1 MASPSPPP
9 PPPQALTGDIQPPF
23 VSIPGLANF
32 RDIGGWPIEG
42 ARRSVVPSSVR
53 IGVLFR
59 GPDTTTVTGQGVL
72 KLRETIGVRTDFDL
86 RSRGQIEKGGFR
98 ELEGIERVWA
108 PAFPDEEY
116 SPEKAARRYVLYA
129 SEGTEGIVEAFTE
142 ILTHGAPACRTILLH
157 IAAQS
162 PASPEACYIHCTT
175 GNNRS
180 GVFVGI
186 ILSLLGVSPAL
197 VAEEYALSDIGLTPI
212 RDQVV
217 DRLMKSPV
225 FARSGRGGRERAE
238 RMVGARKESM
248 IAMLAMVREK
258 WGGAEGYVKM
268 QCGLT
273 DKEIARVR
281 RVLIKPNVVAAERR
295 KSRAWET
302 TSKAILMKLRNAF
315 S

>member
-1 MASPSPPP
+1 MASPPS
-9 PPPQALTGDIQPPF
+9 PPPQALTRDLQPLF

-32 RDIGGWPIEG
+32 RDVGGWPIEG
-42 ARRSVVPSSVR
+42 AIPSAVR
-53 IGVLFR
+53 TGLLFR
-59 GPDTTTVTGQGVL
+59 GPDPATVTDQGLL

-86 RSRGQIEKGGFR
+86 RSRGQIEKAGGVR
-98 ELEGIERVWA
+98 PLDGIERVWA

-116 SPEKAARRYVLYA
+116 SPERAARRYVLYA
-129 SEGTEGIVEAFTE
+129 SEGTDGIVEAFTE
-142 ILTHGAPACRTILLH
+142 ILTHGAPACRTLLLH
-157 IAAQS
+157 IAAQA
-162 PASPEACYIHCTT
+162 PASPDACYIHCTT

-180 GVFVGI
+180 GVFVAI

-212 RDQVV
+212 RDRVV
-217 DRLMKSPV
+217 DRLMQSPV
-225 FARSGRGGRERAE
+225 FARSGGGGRARAE

-248 IAMLAMVREK
+248 IAMLAMVRER

-273 DKEIARVR
+273 DEEIARVR
-281 RVLIKPNVVAAERR
+281 RVLIKPDLVAAERR

-302 TSKAILMKLRNAF
+302 TRKVILMKLRNAF